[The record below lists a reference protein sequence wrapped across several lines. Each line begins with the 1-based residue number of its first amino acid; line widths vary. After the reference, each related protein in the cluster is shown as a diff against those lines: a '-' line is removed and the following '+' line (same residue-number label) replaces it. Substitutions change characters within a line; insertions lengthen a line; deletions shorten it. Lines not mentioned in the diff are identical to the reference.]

1 MEKSYKIIVVFLL
14 CLVSFGAKAQ
24 ESTENT
30 VNISEA
36 RFLELQK
43 YGDDLK
49 KSRDSTKLY
58 LDSCVIYKK
67 RIEELR
73 ADSIK
78 NTSDISEKNSLINIL
93 QAQHEADSLTN
104 KKNELKLQEMQGSMD
119 ETSAKYANGRL
130 YFKYDEKKI
139 NGCLADY
146 KQLKTQSVKEKFKQ
160 LPDLLENY
168 GNFSEQLKNLLS
180 SAQND
185 PDRKVR
191 NKAEEYKSKYA
202 NAIRTS
208 AYFTNYYAKKNS
220 GTWSIP
226 YLNNIIEVALSILQ
240 KHDPGHN
247 DPVNFNSLI
256 EML

>member
-1 MEKSYKIIVVFLL
+1 MEKLYKIIVVFLL
-14 CLVSFGAKAQ
+14 CFVSFVAKAQ
-24 ESTENT
+24 ESTGNMIS
-30 VNISEA
+30 ISEA
-36 RFLELQK
+36 RYLELQK
-43 YGDDLK
+43 DAADLID
-49 KSRDSTKLY
+49 SRDSTKLY
-58 LDSCVIYKK
+58 LDSCEIYK
-67 RIEELR
+67 RQIEKLR
-73 ADSIK
+73 ADSI
-78 NTSDISEKNSLINIL
+78 NNESDISEKKSLIDSL
-93 QAQHEADSLTN
+93 QTQHEADSLTS
-104 KKNELKLQEMQGSMD
+104 KEIELRLQEMQTSMD

-130 YFKYDEKKI
+130 YFKYDAERIK
-139 NGCLADY
+139 GCLKDY
-146 KQLKTQSVKEKFKQ
+146 EQLKTQSVKEKFKQ
-160 LPDLLENY
+160 LPDLLRNY

-202 NAIRTS
+202 NEIRTS
-208 AYFTNYYAKKNS
+208 FYYTNYYAKKNS

-256 EML
+256 